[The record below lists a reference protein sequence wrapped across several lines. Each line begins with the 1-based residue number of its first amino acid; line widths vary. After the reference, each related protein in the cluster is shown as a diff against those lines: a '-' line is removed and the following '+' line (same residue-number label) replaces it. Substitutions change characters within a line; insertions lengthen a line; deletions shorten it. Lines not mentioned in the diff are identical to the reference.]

1 MVGSRSFVDP
11 AEISLV
17 ASSFA
22 TTSICDHV
30 TPATQSRAHP
40 EDVSI
45 RPSALGVLDGVE
57 GPEVDSG
64 SGKEVKLLPNCGSCE

>member
-30 TPATQSRAHP
+30 TPATKAEP
-40 EDVSI
+40 T
-45 RPSALGVLDGVE
+45 PKTSAFGLGVLDGVE